1 MRFAAALVVFGFHFE
16 GFFYLKGP
24 YAAMTHVFIQ
34 GPTGVSF
41 FFILSG
47 FVLTWSHRGGDASG
61 AFYRRRFARIVPLQ
75 VLTWCLMG
83 ILLVAYAERPGIWP
97 ATAALVLI
105 EPWFPHLTNPPAM
118 NNPSWSLGCEA
129 FFYALFPLLLV
140 VILRMSPRQRR
151 VAMAA
156 MVVGIFAVA
165 VVCAPTDGGS
175 IRFWAL
181 YFFPPT
187 RLLEFGL
194 GMLLALEVA
203 DGRWPRFPLRV
214 AGLVALGAYL
224 GAGWAPPAFRDV
236 AVTVVP
242 FMILIGAAAQADQAG
257 QRTMWS
263 SRPLVRLG
271 VWSFAIYLIH
281 WSVLTVMYH
290 SETGNLGTAGAIVNG
305 FVASG
310 ITIALAAA
318 LYRYVETPL
327 ERRLRARSS
336 PSPAPSPMTGVRGDR
351 GPSSPWTRAPRRA
364 SRPCAPASEGPELP
378 VPEIISVPIA

>member
-16 GFFYLKGP
+16 GFFYFKGP

-47 FVLTWSHRGGDASG
+47 FVLTWSHRHGDAAG
-61 AFYRRRFARIVPLQ
+61 AFYRRRFARIGPLQ
-75 VLTWCLMG
+75 VLTWSLMG
-83 ILLVAYAERPGIWP
+83 LLLIAYAERPGLWP
-97 ATAALVLI
+97 ATAALVLV
-105 EPWFPHLTNPPAM
+105 EPWFPGLTNPPVM

-140 VILRMSPRQRR
+140 VILRLNPRQRR
-151 VAMAA
+151 VAIASI
-156 MVVGIFAVA
+156 VVAIFAVA
-165 VVCAPTDGGS
+165 VACSPAGAGT

-203 DGRWPRFPLRV
+203 DGHLPRIPLRL

-224 GAGWAPPAFRDV
+224 ADGWAPPAFRDV

-242 FMILIGAAAQADQAG
+242 FMALIAAAAQADQAG
-257 QRTMWS
+257 ERTMWS
-263 SRPLVRLG
+263 TRPLVRLG
-271 VWSFAIYLIH
+271 MWSFAIYLIH
-281 WSVLTVMYH
+281 WPVLTVMYH
-290 SETGNLGTAGAIVNG
+290 LETGNLGTAGAIVNG
-305 FVASG
+305 FVALG

-318 LYRYVETPL
+318 LYRYVEYPM
-327 ERRLRARSS
+327 ERRLRPR
-336 PSPAPSPMTGVRGDR
+336 PSPVPALRPLTGEAR
-351 GPSSPWTRAPRRA
+351 
-364 SRPCAPASEGPELP
+364 
-378 VPEIISVPIA
+378 